1 MKTLFSIIF
10 FVAINFCFAQDER
23 YQPDSVYAN
32 RKVREIKI
40 FMNSPKDLSR
50 IVHLNENGQRLKV
63 ENFSAS
69 YDKKSRKFKSLQS
82 VSFYNYDDQNKLIK
96 IVDSSS
102 YYENYH
108 EISYEIG
115 NTIFE
120 YDKDGLLKSEKYFE
134 SDNLESYR
142 QINYSYL
149 PYQTNLIVKNDTI
162 VTLNWITEYD
172 KDFYISR
179 EYGFSFQPK
188 VEYLKVVEN
197 GKEFTIP
204 HNYLERRETDLYY
217 NNKFDENGKRVSSD
231 LINKGHKVHKI
242 EYKYFPNDLLMS
254 ERGYVPIYFEYVYF
268 D

>member
-1 MKTLFSIIF
+1 MKIF
-10 FVAINFCFAQDER
+10 FLTIFFTSINFCFAQDEK
-23 YQPDSVYAN
+23 YQPDSIYAN

-50 IVHLNENGQRLKV
+50 IIHLNENGQRLKV

-69 YDKKSRKFKSLQS
+69 NDKKSRKFKGLQS
-82 VSFYNYDDQNKLIK
+82 VSFYNYNDQNKLIK

-115 NTIFE
+115 NTVFE
-120 YDKDGLLKSEKYFE
+120 YDKDGFLKSEKYFK

-149 PYQTNLIVKNDTI
+149 PYKTNLIVKNDTI

-172 KDFYISR
+172 KNFYVSR

-188 VEYLKVVEN
+188 VEYITVIEN
-197 GKEFTIP
+197 GKEFKVS
-204 HNYLERRETDLYY
+204 HDYLERHETDLYY
-217 NNKFDENGKRVSSD
+217 NNKFDEDGKRVSSD
-231 LINKGHKVHKI
+231 LINKGHNVYKL
-242 EYKYFPNDLLMS
+242 EYKYFSNGLLKS

-268 D
+268 N

>member
-1 MKTLFSIIF
+1 MKTIFLIIF
-10 FVAINFCFAQDER
+10 FVGNNFCFAQDER
-23 YQPDSVYAN
+23 YQPDSIYAN

-50 IVHLNENGQRLKV
+50 IVHLNGNGQRLKI
-63 ENFSAS
+63 ESFDAS
-69 YDKKSRKFKSLQS
+69 YDKKSRKRKRLHS
-82 VSFYNYDDQNKLIK
+82 VSFYNYDEQHKLVK
-96 IVDSSS
+96 IVDSTI
-102 YYENYH
+102 YYNNSH
-108 EISYEIG
+108 SI
-115 NTIFE
+115 NKTMFE
-120 YDKDGLLKSEKYFE
+120 YDKDGLLKSEKHFMRDE
-134 SDNLESYR
+134 LESYR
-142 QINYSYL
+142 QINYLYS
-149 PYQTNLIVKNDTI
+149 PYRTNLIVKNDTI

-188 VEYLKVVEN
+188 VEYQKVVEN

-231 LINKGHKVHKI
+231 LINKRHKVHKI

-254 ERGYVPIYFEYVYF
+254 EKGYVPIYFEYVYF